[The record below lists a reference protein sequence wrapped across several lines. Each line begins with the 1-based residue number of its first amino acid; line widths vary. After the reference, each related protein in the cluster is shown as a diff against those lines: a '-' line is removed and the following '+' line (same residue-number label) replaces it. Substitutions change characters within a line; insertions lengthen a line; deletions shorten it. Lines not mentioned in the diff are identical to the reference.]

1 MNISTLTC
9 KKCGKKFNLKTTF
22 GTRMSP
28 NLPEEGTPPN
38 VAVAAHA
45 KKVEEE
51 VDRVFLELS
60 KHECVDFECGKTIAC

>member
-1 MNISTLTC
+1 
-9 KKCGKKFNLKTTF
+9 
-22 GTRMSP
+22 MSP